1 MTNIHTLQTAPS
13 EPHYNPERL
22 ENGISALAGL
32 VEILE
37 CSTDLKQ
44 DLSIVKARNM
54 SALLSCIMRE
64 MNRAETL
71 NLRDYGHL

>member
-1 MTNIHTLQTAPS
+1 MTNIHTLQITNS
-13 EPHYNPERL
+13 SFEYNSERL

-37 CSTDLKQ
+37 CTNDLKQ
-44 DLSIVKARNM
+44 NLSIVKAKNM
-54 SALLSCIMRE
+54 SAILSCIMRE
-64 MNRAETL
+64 MNRSDAI